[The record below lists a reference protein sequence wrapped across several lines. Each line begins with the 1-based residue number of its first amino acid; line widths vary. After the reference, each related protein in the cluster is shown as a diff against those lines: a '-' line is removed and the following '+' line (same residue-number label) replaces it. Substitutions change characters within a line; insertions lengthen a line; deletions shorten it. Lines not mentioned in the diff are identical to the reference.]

1 MSNIEEYEYEFYEN
15 MGNHS
20 RDDYGGSYVYDYYPE
35 DDLLPHKYKIKAM
48 WEVYVRGHI
57 NFLIA
62 FATIITNLVMILV
75 FIRRSTRSQTTVLLT
90 SLAVSDIIICV
101 TRIPEAVHFNIN
113 GYYNA
118 LYVTYSWCVAN
129 HVLYIIYQIFRIM
142 SNWITALL
150 GFQRCISVVTPFK
163 FKTICSMRVTIV
175 TLVVILV
182 MAVLLNIYEMMS
194 IQVTELKIYT
204 TSFYNESMTSGCLRT
219 FSEKVKATVGDENKS
234 MMLFYIFSGLLYRI
248 IPVVILAVTTILLAY
263 FLRMRTLSFAPANG
277 KKDSQKKEAQ
287 YKRIT
292 IIILAIM
299 IVFLVAE
306 LQDGVA
312 FIIYSIE
319 LASEQKR
326 KILSEDADIK
336 WDTISTTISLI
347 GYACNFWI
355 FFFMSKQF
363 RSALFDMFVSRLR
376 KIHTKV
382 TFETGDFETAS
393 TLDRSTTASKETFGL

>member
-1 MSNIEEYEYEFYEN
+1 MSNYEEDEYEFYEN
-15 MGNHS
+15 M
-20 RDDYGGSYVYDYYPE
+20 GSYVYDYYPE
-35 DDLLPHKYKIKAM
+35 DNIVPHKYNIKAI
-48 WEVYVRGHI
+48 WEVYFRGHI

-62 FATIITNLVMILV
+62 FTTLINNLVMILV
-75 FIRRSTRSQTTVLLT
+75 FIRRSTRSQTTVLLS

-113 GYYNA
+113 GYYDA
-118 LYVTYSWCVAN
+118 LYVTYNWCVAN

-150 GFQRCISVVTPFK
+150 GFQRW
-163 FKTICSMRVTIV
+163 
-175 TLVVILV
+175 
-182 MAVLLNIYEMMS
+182 
-194 IQVTELKIYT
+194 
-204 TSFYNESMTSGCLRT
+204 
-219 FSEKVKATVGDENKS
+219 
-234 MMLFYIFSGLLYRI
+234 LLYRI

-263 FLRMRTLSFAPANG
+263 FLRMRSLSFAPGNV

-299 IVFLVAE
+299 VVFLVAE

-312 FIIYSIE
+312 FIIYAIE
-319 LASEQKR
+319 LASDQKGM
-326 KILSEDADIK
+326 ILSEDADIK

-363 RSALFDMFVSRLR
+363 RSALYDMFISRLR

-382 TFETGDFETAS
+382 TLETGHFETAS
-393 TLDRSTTASKETFGL
+393 TLDRSTTASKEKIGL